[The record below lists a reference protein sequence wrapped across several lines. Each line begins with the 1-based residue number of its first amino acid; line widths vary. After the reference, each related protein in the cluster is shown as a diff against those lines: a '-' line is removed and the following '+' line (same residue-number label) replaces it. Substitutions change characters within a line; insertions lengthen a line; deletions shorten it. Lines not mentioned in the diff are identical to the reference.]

1 VSDTENG
8 GPPPVP
14 PAAAPPEDSSSSD
27 KENEVARKSNTNKT
41 SESTDT
47 STDSGTDV
55 ETRSVVGS
63 LIEGDGPFV
72 DEVTVPA
79 PDAEPDTAFVKKPE
93 LTKFEDAYA
102 GRTALN
108 AANDPYAADADESG
122 PFNGGDFVGVEPER
136 RHYNDDIF
144 KPLGDN
150 LPPEAVET
158 EDNVLKED

>member
-14 PAAAPPEDSSSSD
+14 PAVAPPEDSSSSD
-27 KENEVARKSNTNKT
+27 KENEVAARKKNADNT
-41 SESTDT
+41 SESDSNTDT
-47 STDSGTDV
+47 EKV
-55 ETRSVVGS
+55 SVVGS
-63 LIEGDGPFV
+63 KVEGDGPFV
-72 DEVTVPA
+72 DEVTVPT

-102 GRTALN
+102 GRTPLN

-136 RHYNDDIF
+136 RNYNDDIF